1 MNHTIPERKDTD
13 PRFHWHIEDYFKTDA
28 DWEAAYVS
36 LEESLPELTAF
47 AGKLE
52 QACFTTLNQGT
63 MTKDLAGLVGEGF
76 TAHAVTSAQFIAA
89 IRQNLE
95 AAL

>member
-47 AGKLE
+47 AGKLADSAE
-52 QACFTTLNQGT
+52 TIMKKQVRNGNTYTCDKACPYSSPCHTFP
-63 MTKDLAGLVGEGF
+63 
-76 TAHAVTSAQFIAA
+76 I
-89 IRQNLE
+89 
-95 AAL
+95 

>member
-1 MNHTIPERKDTD
+1 ML
-13 PRFHWHIEDYFKTDA
+13 
-28 DWEAAYVS
+28 S
-36 LEESLPELTAF
+36 LGLHLPQHPLGKGTGALGLLVIHKGGLDDLAAF
-47 AGKLE
+47 ADKLE

-63 MTKDLAGLVGEGF
+63 MTKDLAGLVDEGF